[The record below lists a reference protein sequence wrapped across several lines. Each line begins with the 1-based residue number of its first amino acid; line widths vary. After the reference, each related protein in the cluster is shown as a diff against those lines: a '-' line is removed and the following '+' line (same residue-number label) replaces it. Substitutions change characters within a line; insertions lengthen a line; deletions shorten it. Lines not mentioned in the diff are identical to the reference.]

1 MKLSMKMTSDGLV
14 RALRWDRELMLEAI
28 MGQKKRKPPTGP
40 KAPTIADR
48 RARLRRS
55 PRQPGPTT

>member
-28 MGQKKRKPPTGP
+28 MGKKKRTPLTAP
-40 KAPTIADR
+40 KAPTVADR

-55 PRQPGPTT
+55 LRQPGPTP